1 MGFGRGKNR
10 RRVDAAE
17 RAQARGHVLRRVG
30 RLLVRIGGAAAVLAG
45 AYFGALKLH
54 AWATTSERFAVTAIT
69 FTGASR
75 ASRAELA
82 RSAGL
87 AKGINLFE
95 LDVSA
100 AKRAIEQHPWVH
112 EAEVTRHFPA
122 AVSVRVEEHRPAAV
136 ISLGDLYLV
145 DSEGKPFKR
154 LQPGDGLDLPLL
166 TGVSRE
172 EYVAN
177 PELAAESFRRGLATL
192 AAYSTVEKAEPI
204 SEVHIGAR
212 SLTLIT
218 TSGAELRLGEGA
230 SADKLARLSRVR
242 AELARRGLTAEVI
255 HLDNRARPGW
265 VAVKLSTSSSERRS
279 GSIP

>member
-30 RLLVRIGGAAAVLAG
+30 HLLVRMACAAAFIGG
-45 AYFGALKLH
+45 AYFGGLKLH

-69 FTGASR
+69 WTGTSR

-82 RSAGL
+82 RAAGL
-87 AKGINLFE
+87 VKGMNLFE

-100 AKRAIEQHPWVH
+100 AKRSLEQHPWVR

-122 AVSVRVEEHRPAAV
+122 AVSVRVEEIRPAAV

-145 DSEGKPFKR
+145 DSEGMPFKR

-166 TGVSRE
+166 TGISRE
-172 EYVAN
+172 DYVAN
-177 PELAAESFRRGLATL
+177 PEMAADSFRRGLATL
-192 AAYSTVEKAEPI
+192 AAYSRVEKAEPI
-204 SEVHIGAR
+204 SEVHIEPR

-218 TSGAELRLGEGA
+218 GSGAELRFGEGA

-242 AELARRGLTAEVI
+242 AELARRGLSAEVI
-255 HLDNRARPGW
+255 HLDNRVRPGW
-265 VAVKLSTSSSERRS
+265 VAVKLSTSPSERRS
-279 GSIP
+279 GSIR